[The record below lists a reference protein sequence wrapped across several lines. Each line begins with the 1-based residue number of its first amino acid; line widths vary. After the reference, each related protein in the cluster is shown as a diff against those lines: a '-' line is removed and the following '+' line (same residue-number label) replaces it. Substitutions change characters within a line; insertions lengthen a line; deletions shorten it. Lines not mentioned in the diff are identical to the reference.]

1 MRGCE
6 YELLEPPACFEAGTP
21 NIPGVIGLG
30 RSVEYVSALGVAN
43 VEKHVVMLARV
54 AAQKLA
60 EIDNVTVYGP
70 KDRAAVVPFNV
81 GELNPHDV
89 SMILDETS
97 KICTRSGYHCA
108 MPALQSLG
116 INGTVRASFGA
127 YNTAEEV
134 DLLAGSVSLIAT
146 SLV

>member
-1 MRGCE
+1 
-6 YELLEPPACFEAGTP
+6 
-21 NIPGVIGLG
+21 
-30 RSVEYVSALGVAN
+30 
-43 VEKHVVMLARV
+43 
-54 AAQKLA
+54 
-60 EIDNVTVYGP
+60 
-70 KDRAAVVPFNV
+70 VVPFNV

-97 KICTRSGYHCA
+97 RICTRSGYHCA
-108 MPALQSLG
+108 MPALVSLG